1 MSEQVVQLKRSDK
14 NYIGGFRTAVRK
26 VDEVY
31 KELAWLDKNLE
42 LLRSGRT
49 TELRKLWITTDYR

>member
-14 NYIGGFRTAVRK
+14 TYIGGFRTAIRK

-31 KELAWLDKNLE
+31 RELAWLDKNLE
-42 LLRSGRT
+42 LLRWGRT
-49 TELRKLWITTDYR
+49 TELQKLWITTDCR

>member
-14 NYIGGFRTAVRK
+14 TYIGGFKTAVRK
-26 VDEVY
+26 IDEVY
-31 KELAWLDKNLE
+31 RELAWLDKNLE

-49 TELRKLWITTDYR
+49 TELRKLWITTDCR